1 MQKLKQFT
9 EEFTF
14 WILYGPILL
23 LWSIFGFVLLMVLFC
38 FRFIT
43 ILYMLFSQPFLILL
57 KNTSFTWVNRQP
69 LSKTLRKE
77 LEVIKNDYLRVRDLI
92 LADDYYG

>member
-14 WILYGPILL
+14 WILNHPILL
-23 LWSIFGFVLLMVLFC
+23 LWTIFGFALILVLFC
-38 FRFIT
+38 FRLIT
-43 ILYMLFSQPFLILL
+43 ILYFIFSQPFLLLL
-57 KNTSFTWVNRQP
+57 KNSGFSWVGRKP
-69 LSKTLRKE
+69 LSKVLRQE
-77 LEVIKNDYLRVRDLI
+77 FGIIKTDWLRVRDLI